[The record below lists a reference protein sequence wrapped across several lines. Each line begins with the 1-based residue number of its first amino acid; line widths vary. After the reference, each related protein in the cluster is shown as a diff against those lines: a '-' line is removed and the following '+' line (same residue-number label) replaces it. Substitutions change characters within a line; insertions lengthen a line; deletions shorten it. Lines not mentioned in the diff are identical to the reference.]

1 VISSRTRPSGAS
13 TAALRVLALACALG
27 LLAAACGSGGG
38 SENADGTGPDDT
50 GQSTNTLPPASE
62 EEPQPGGS
70 LVYGLAAETNGW
82 DPTLS
87 QWGPWGLTVAKTF
100 FDTLTVFDE
109 DGTIHPYL
117 AESFTPN
124 DDFTSWDIKLR
135 PGVTFHNGEELTA
148 EVLKANWDFYAESPL
163 VGRIF
168 AEIESTEIV
177 DDLTMRANLTQKW
190 VNFPEAWTTQIGV
203 VMATEML
210 EADNATR
217 AQNPIGTGPFVFQEW
232 EQDNHLTVV
241 RNDDYWREGL
251 PYLDSIEFRPLV
263 DPTSRASALRSGEVD
278 LAQLEEPPEQRPFI
292 DDPNFVLWQ
301 DDTAETA
308 ESFVMLNTLQAPLD
322 DLRVRQ
328 ALAYA
333 TDKETMNLTISDGE
347 REVANGPY
355 RPTSPWYTE
364 TDYPQFDPAAAQ
376 ALVEEYEAEVGPIEF
391 TLEVGVSG
399 ALGAQTAQLLQE
411 QWSAVGIDAQV
422 GSSEISTMIASI
434 VGGNYDAV
442 VWRQFDSPTPLQ
454 ETVWWHEEGAPDIG
468 EVGLNFARN
477 RNAELS
483 EALDR
488 SRTQEDDE
496 ARKDDFAFAQEQLAA
511 DIPYIW
517 ITHIESAIVADSS
530 VQGVFY
536 ATVPD
541 TGERVMSLHNSSHL
555 LSEVWLDQTQE

>member
-1 VISSRTRPSGAS
+1 VTSTPTRPSRPS
-13 TAALRVLALACALG
+13 TAWWRLLAILTVLGVLAG
-27 LLAAACGSGGG
+27 ACGGGNDESSGDTDEDG
-38 SENADGTGPDDT
+38 SET
-50 GQSTNTLPPASE
+50 TNSLPAAGE
-62 EEPQPGGS
+62 GEPQPGGS
-70 LVYGLAAETNGW
+70 IVYGLAAETNGW

-109 DGTIHPYL
+109 DGNIHPYL

-124 DDFTSWDIKLR
+124 EGFTSWDIKLR

-148 EVLKANWDFYAESPL
+148 EVLKANWDFYTESPL

-168 AEIESTEIV
+168 EEIESTEIV

-203 VMATEML
+203 VMATEMI

-217 AQNPIGTGPFVFQEW
+217 AQNPIGTGPFVFESW
-232 EQDNHLTVV
+232 EQDNSLKVI
-241 RNDDYWREGL
+241 RNDDYWRAGL

-263 DPTSRASALRSGEVD
+263 DPTSRASALRSGEVS
-278 LAQLEEPPEQRPFI
+278 LAQLEEPPEQRAFV
-292 DDPNFVLWQ
+292 DDPNFVVWQ

-308 ESFVMLNTLQAPLD
+308 ESFVMLNTLQPPLD
-322 DLRVRQ
+322 DIRVRR
-328 ALAYA
+328 ALALA
-333 TDKETMNLTISDGE
+333 TDKDTVNLTISDGE

-364 TDYPQFDPAAAQ
+364 TDYPQFDQAAAQ
-376 ALVEEYEAEVGPIEF
+376 ALVDEYEAEEGPIEF

-399 ALGAQTAQLLQE
+399 TLGAQTAQLLQE
-411 QWSAVGIDAQV
+411 QWRAVGIEAQV
-422 GSSEISTMIASI
+422 GSSEISTMITSI

-488 SRTQEDDE
+488 SRTQEDDQ
-496 ARKDDFAFAQEQLAA
+496 ARQADFAFAQEQLAA

-517 ITHIESAIVADSS
+517 ITHIESAIVASAAVKD
-530 VQGVFY
+530 VFY
-536 ATVPD
+536 STVPD

-555 LSEVWLDQTQE
+555 LSEVWLDQSGG

>member
-1 VISSRTRPSGAS
+1 MWR
-13 TAALRVLALACALG
+13 LLATLAVLG
-27 LLAAACGSGGG
+27 LITGACGGG
-38 SENADGTGPDDT
+38 SDDATDNDGTEGD
-50 GQSTNTLPPASE
+50 GGGSTATLPPASE

-70 LVYGLAAETNGW
+70 IVYGLAAETNGW

-109 DGTIHPYL
+109 EGNIHPYL

-124 DDFTSWDIKLR
+124 EGFTSWDIKLR

-148 EVLKANWDFYAESPL
+148 EVLKANWDFYSESPL

-177 DDLTMRANLTQKW
+177 TEDPEGLTMRANLTQKW

-203 VMATEML
+203 VMATEMI

-217 AQNPIGTGPFVFQEW
+217 ARNPIGTGPFEFVSW
-232 EQDNHLTVV
+232 EQDNSLEVV
-241 RNDDYWREGL
+241 RNDDYWRPGL

-263 DPTSRASALRSGEVD
+263 DPTSRASALRSGDVN
-278 LAQLEEPPEQRPFI
+278 LAQLEEPPEQRAFV
-292 DDPNFVLWQ
+292 DDPNFVVWQ

-322 DLRVRQ
+322 DIRVRQ
-328 ALAYA
+328 ALALA
-333 TDKETMNLTISDGE
+333 TDKEVMNLTISDGE

-355 RPTSPWYTE
+355 RSTSPWYTE
-364 TDYPQFDPAAAQ
+364 TDYPQYDPAAAQ
-376 ALVEEYEAEVGPIEF
+376 ALVDEYEAEVGPIEF

-399 ALGAQTAQLLQE
+399 TLGAQTAQLLQE
-411 QWSAVGIDAQV
+411 QWQTVGIDAQV
-422 GSSEISTMIASI
+422 GSTEISTMIASI

-454 ETVWWHEEGAPDIG
+454 ETVWWHREGAPDIG

-477 RNAELS
+477 RNTELS
-483 EALDR
+483 DALDQ

-496 ARKDDFAFAQEQLAA
+496 ARRADFAFAQEQLAA

-517 ITHIESAIVADSS
+517 ITHIESAVVASAA

-555 LSEVWLDQTQE
+555 LSEVWIDQTTD